1 MKRGKASVIIPY
13 YKKKKYI
20 KKSIKSVLSQT
31 YKNFEIIVIYD
42 DENKADLKYIKD
54 LKKLDQRIRIFIN
67 NKNLG
72 AGESRNIGLI
82 NSQGKYIC
90 FLDADD
96 TWKKNKLFFQ
106 INYMIMNKCSISH
119 TTYEIRNSKEKYLGI
134 RKARSFKNYKELL
147 PSCDIGL
154 STVVAKKK
162 IFTNGIK
169 FSKLKTKEDFVLWL
183 KILKNNIN
191 IMGINKNLAIW
202 RTTDNS
208 LSSSSVQKIKDAFF
222 VYFKYMNFNLIKSF
236 YYVFI
241 LAFNFIKK
249 KITEK

>member
-31 YKNFEIIVIYD
+31 YRNFEIIIIYD
-42 DENKADLKYIKD
+42 DENKTDLKYIKN
-54 LKKLDQRIRIFIN
+54 LKKFDKRIRILVN
-67 NKNLG
+67 SKNLG
-72 AGESRNIGLI
+72 AGESRNIGVK

-96 TWKKNKLFFQ
+96 YWKKNKLFFQ
-106 INYMIMNKCSISH
+106 INFMIMNNCSISH
-119 TTYEIRNSKEKYLGI
+119 TTYEIRNSKNKYLGI
-134 RKARSFKNYKELL
+134 RKAKSFDNYKELL

-162 IFTNGIK
+162 IFTKGVK

-183 KILKNNIN
+183 KILKKNIH
-191 IMGINKNLAIW
+191 IRGINKNLAIW
-202 RTTDNS
+202 RATDNS
-208 LSSSSVQKIKDAFF
+208 LSSSFVQKIKDAFV
-222 VYFKYMNFNLIKSF
+222 VYFKFMNFNLIKSF
-236 YYVFI
+236 YYI
-241 LAFNFIKK
+241 LVLSLNFIKK

>member
-1 MKRGKASVIIPY
+1 
-13 YKKKKYI
+13 
-20 KKSIKSVLSQT
+20 
-31 YKNFEIIVIYD
+31 
-42 DENKADLKYIKD
+42 
-54 LKKLDQRIRIFIN
+54 
-67 NKNLG
+67 
-72 AGESRNIGLI
+72 
-82 NSQGKYIC
+82 
-90 FLDADD
+90 
-96 TWKKNKLFFQ
+96 
-106 INYMIMNKCSISH
+106 MNKCSISH

-162 IFTNGIK
+162 IFTKGIK

-183 KILKNNIN
+183 KILKKNID
-191 IMGINKNLAIW
+191 IRGINKNLAIW
-202 RTTDNS
+202 RATDNS

-236 YYVFI
+236 YYIFI
-241 LAFNFIKK
+241 LTFNFIKK